1 MLNIKK
7 IFEKIADAGQK
18 ILENK
23 NLKRSAKKNLSLFV
37 IIILLYIYG
46 LLSKK

>member
-1 MLNIKK
+1 MLSIKK

-23 NLKRSAKKNLSLFV
+23 NLKRPVKKDL
-37 IIILLYIYG
+37 ITIY
-46 LLSKK
+46 LMVHTPALEA